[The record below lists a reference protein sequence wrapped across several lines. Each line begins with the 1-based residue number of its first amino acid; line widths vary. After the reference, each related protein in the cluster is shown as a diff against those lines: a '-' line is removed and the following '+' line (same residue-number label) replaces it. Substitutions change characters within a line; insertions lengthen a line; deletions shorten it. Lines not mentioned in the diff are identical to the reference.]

1 MFHLKVENKTTEP
14 LTTITANDF
23 KIYPLKKGVDPETLN
38 EIKMSDYDQENELSQ
53 KEKAKIFRPFRFKG
67 KENYCIITE
76 LKSTKSSMKQEL
88 EIFGVPS
95 VSYAYEDAKWQAVS
109 CATYSFKRN
118 EELFEKVFQDKV
130 QLNNVAKSNQNKFKK
145 ELWISE
151 SERYFHRDINAEP
164 YWYTFKID
172 SVHFMDSKTLFIL
185 SNQIIIDHL
194 EKMIEEFPKISS
206 GEKSILSLEELDQ
219 GIFKIHVN
227 GSDDTIGNIIQSY
240 ISSNMIDDKSVLSV
254 CGYKKKHPL
263 EDIIIFTV
271 SLNRENKVFQLNK
284 PQQIIAIIEEFN
296 NSCNALIQIYT
307 LIKSEADKNL
317 KLK

>member
-1 MFHLKVENKTTEP
+1 
-14 LTTITANDF
+14 
-23 KIYPLKKGVDPETLN
+23 
-38 EIKMSDYDQENELSQ
+38 
-53 KEKAKIFRPFRFKG
+53 
-67 KENYCIITE
+67 
-76 LKSTKSSMKQEL
+76 MKQEL

-130 QLNNVAKSNQNKFKK
+130 QLNNIAKSNQNKFKK

-219 GIFKIHVN
+219 GIFKVHVN